1 MQTQKTKDMEK
12 ALINDALRKGKHP
25 ALEVPYYHTTN
36 IGGDIYRPVGKY
48 EYIDAVIEKQGYFTC
63 LELKVSITDLHS
75 NAAQTYVENKNYM
88 VCPISM
94 ARKIKQNND
103 PWLTNNPTIGIIG
116 WDGENTFKIIRRC
129 KINYSLSKQD
139 WIVLAKGMILRLSNC
154 LKENLIS

>member
-1 MQTQKTKDMEK
+1 
-12 ALINDALRKGKHP
+12 
-25 ALEVPYYHTTN
+25 
-36 IGGDIYRPVGKY
+36 
-48 EYIDAVIEKQGYFTC
+48 
-63 LELKVSITDLHS
+63 
-75 NAAQTYVENKNYM
+75 
-88 VCPISM
+88 M